1 MNFTKGGETLTWKFW
16 HDFNQAEVKP
26 EYAATDLFRNLD
38 ASQNRRLEPEH
49 GLVAGTI
56 RVRILLLLQVNIQ
69 RIQRPTSLDIQHSIF
84 NVNQQSNRLEL
95 RELDSVSNHAASLCI
110 TDYRLP
116 AC

>member
-1 MNFTKGGETLTWKFW
+1 MNFAKGGETLTWKFW

-56 RVRILLLLQVNIQ
+56 RVRILLLFQEHSTPDIARYTTFNIQ
-69 RIQRPTSLDIQHSIF
+69 C
-84 NVNQQSNRLEL
+84 QST
-95 RELDSVSNHAASLCI
+95 I
-110 TDYRLP
+110 
-116 AC
+116 